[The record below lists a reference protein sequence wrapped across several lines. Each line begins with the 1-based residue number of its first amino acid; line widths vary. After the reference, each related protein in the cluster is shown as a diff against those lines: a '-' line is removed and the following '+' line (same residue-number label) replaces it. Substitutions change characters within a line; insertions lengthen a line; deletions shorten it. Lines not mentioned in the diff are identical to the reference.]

1 MKVKIS
7 IFALVFLVSISL
19 LSWGQK
25 LKEKDL
31 PEKYQDWLKL
41 TRYIIHDKELDVFM
55 QLTSGWERDIFIES
69 FWNVRDPT
77 PGTPRNEKKEEI
89 IERFNYANLRLG
101 SGSGRPGW
109 MTDQGRIYIILGPP
123 ASIERNPSS
132 RDIFPN
138 EIWSYYGDP
147 NKGLPTHFALV
158 FFRRGGAGE
167 LKMYSPMSDGPAS
180 LLIMGRDY
188 DPFDYE
194 GLFDKIREAAP
205 ILALSSL
212 SVIPG
217 EIPLNF
223 QPSPQDNFIFASIFD
238 SAKKEV
244 MPTYATHFLDYRGI
258 VDVDY
263 MTNFVECETQLDIIK
278 DPVSGINF
286 LHFSILPTEISV
298 DYYDVND
305 QYFSDLSIDVSL
317 RVEDNII
324 FQYSKNYPIYFSDD
338 EIRQIESTGL
348 SIEDTFPIAEGDY
361 KFIVLLQNSVAKE
374 FSIFEKDLSIPED
387 SGLPIIS
394 GPFLG
399 FKIVS
404 LDRNYHIPYK
414 ILDKKLAVDPKKTFS
429 VSEDLVF
436 FFNIEN
442 LTRDLWEGGEV
453 RVVISSFEAENA
465 AKKSYTIKLNNYTF
479 NEILFVDQQL
489 SASEFAPDYYDLTL
503 SFRDKDGAT
512 IDEQSE
518 KFIITTADAIAHPT
532 PKTKGVPLQNQFIY
546 FYMLAHQY
554 DSLNKG
560 DKAEAN
566 FRKAY
571 EMRPDYFKGLIDYAN
586 FSLKMKKLDK
596 ALELIEIVKDDEEQK
611 FSYFLVKGKALMGL
625 GRYAE
630 AIDNFLEGNKIY
642 NSDLSLLNSLGF
654 CYYRTDQK
662 EKALETLEASLRLD
676 PNQEQ
681 VKKLIKEIEKESI

>member
-55 QLTSGWERDIFIES
+55 QLTSDWERDIFIES
-69 FWNVRDPT
+69 FWKVRDPT

-147 NKGLPTHFALV
+147 DKGLPTHFALV

-194 GLFDKIREAAP
+194 GLYAKIMEAAP

-223 QPSPQDNFIFASIFD
+223 QPSPQDNFIFASIFE

-244 MPTYATHFLDYRGI
+244 MPAYATHFMDYRGI

-263 MTNFVECETQLDIIK
+263 MTNFVECETQLDVIK

-387 SGLPIIS
+387 SRLPIIS

-429 VSEDLVF
+429 VSDDLVF

-518 KFIITTADAIAHPT
+518 KFIITTADAISHPT

-586 FSLKMKKLDK
+586 FSLKMNKLDK

-676 PNQEQ
+676 PNQEE

>member
-7 IFALVFLVSISL
+7 IFALVFLASISL

-41 TRYIIHDKELDVFM
+41 AKYIIHDKELDVFM
-55 QLTSGWERDIFIES
+55 QLTSDWERDIFIES
-69 FWNVRDPT
+69 FWKVRDPT

-263 MTNFVECETQLDIIK
+263 MTNFVECETQLDVIK

-286 LHFSILPTEISV
+286 LHFSILPSEISV

-399 FKIVS
+399 FKILN

-429 VSEDLVF
+429 VSDDLVF

-518 KFIITTADAIAHPT
+518 KFIITTADAISHPT

-586 FSLKMKKLDK
+586 FSLKMNKLDK

-676 PNQEQ
+676 PNQEE

>member
-55 QLTSGWERDIFIES
+55 QLTSDWERDVFIES
-69 FWNVRDPT
+69 FWNIRDPT

-147 NKGLPTHFALV
+147 DKGLPTHFALV

-167 LKMYSPMSDGPAS
+167 LKLYSPMSDGPAS

-223 QPSPQDNFIFASIFD
+223 QPSPQDNFIFANIFE

-244 MPTYATHFLDYRGI
+244 MPTYATHFMDYRGI

-263 MTNFVECETQLDIIK
+263 MTNFVECETQLDVIK

-399 FKIVS
+399 FKILN

-429 VSEDLVF
+429 VSDDLVF

-676 PNQEQ
+676 PNQEE

>member
-7 IFALVFLVSISL
+7 VFVLVFLVSISL
-19 LSWGQK
+19 LSQDQK
-25 LKEKDL
+25 IRERDL

-55 QLTSGWERDIFIES
+55 QLTSDWERDVFIES
-69 FWNVRDPT
+69 FWNIRDPT

-101 SGSGRPGW
+101 SGAGRAGW
-109 MTDQGRIYIILGPP
+109 MTDQGRIYMILGPP
-123 ASIERNPSS
+123 SSIERNPSS

-167 LKMYSPMSDGPAS
+167 LKLYSPMSDGPAS

-194 GLFDKIREAAP
+194 GLYDKIRDAAP

-212 SVIPG
+212 SLVPG

-223 QPSPQDNFIFASIFD
+223 QPSPQDNFIFASIFE

-263 MTNFVECETQLDIIK
+263 MTNFVECETQLDVIK

-324 FQYSKNYPIYFSDD
+324 FQYSKNFPLYFSDD

-348 SIEDTFPIAEGDY
+348 SIEDTFPLAEGDY

-387 SGLPIIS
+387 SGIPKIS

-399 FKIVS
+399 YKIVS
-404 LDRNYHIPYK
+404 LDRNYHIAYK

-429 VSEDLVF
+429 VSDDIVF

-453 RVVISSFEAENA
+453 RVAVSSFEAEKA
-465 AKKSYTIKLNNYTF
+465 TKKSYTIKLNNYAF
-479 NEILFVDQQL
+479 NETLFVDQQL
-489 SASEFAPDYYDLTL
+489 TASEFAPDYYDLTL
-503 SFRDKDGAT
+503 SFRDKNGAT

-518 KFIITTADAIAHPT
+518 KFIITTADAISHPT

-566 FRKAY
+566 FKKAY

-586 FSLKMKKLDK
+586 FSLKMNKLDK

-654 CYYRTDQK
+654 CYYKTDQK

-676 PNQEQ
+676 PNQEE
-681 VKKLIKEIEKESI
+681 VKELIKEIEKIST

>member
-55 QLTSGWERDIFIES
+55 QLTSDWERDVFIES
-69 FWNVRDPT
+69 FWNIRDPT

-194 GLFDKIREAAP
+194 GLYEKIMEAAP

-263 MTNFVECETQLDIIK
+263 MTNFVECETQLDVIK

-399 FKIVS
+399 FKIVN

-429 VSEDLVF
+429 VSDDLVF

-586 FSLKMKKLDK
+586 FSLKMNKLDK

-676 PNQEQ
+676 PNQEE